1 MSIQS
6 ILSRLF
12 PTLNLEKKKKKA
24 VRSMILDAKC
34 LSKRTFFSSRNIGT
48 QQPCGMWREALC
60 LVRTQ
65 VPFLRVM
72 QYFSR
77 VSCHPR
83 GVQLVP

>member
-12 PTLNLEKKKKKA
+12 PTLSLSRLAQSPLQKKA
-24 VRSMILDAKC
+24 VKSKILDAKC

-48 QQPCGMWREALC
+48 QQPCGTWREM
-60 LVRTQ
+60 
-65 VPFLRVM
+65 PFLRVM

-77 VSCHPR
+77 VFCHPC